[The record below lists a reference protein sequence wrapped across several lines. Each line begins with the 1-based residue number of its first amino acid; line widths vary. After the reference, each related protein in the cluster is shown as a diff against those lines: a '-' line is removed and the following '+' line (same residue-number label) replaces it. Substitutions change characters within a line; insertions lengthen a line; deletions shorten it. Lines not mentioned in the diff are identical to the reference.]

1 MSRIRGTLLWIDI
14 PGLAARIASQP
25 YAEAARTGRICRAF
39 ILPVCEAFSGRL
51 GSTVGDSLLVIF
63 RRPTDALLAGAAVQ
77 DRAAQRS
84 RAGEEALDLRICAV
98 SGELRVDRNGVL
110 GDLVDLASRVRGAAG
125 RGDVVLT
132 GDVFAGMDH
141 AQLSAEE
148 LGDADGVPGDV
159 RLYRLAR
166 NGRSPE
172 LPYGGTALA
181 KAGPLPA
188 VTGDGI
194 LEGRPPVWTRSITFA
209 RGLAT
214 TVAPL
219 ARRAAGAVSAR
230 WRRLAAALPAGVREL
245 GRTASAR
252 LARIPLR
259 IRLVGAAV
267 ALAAA
272 SVALFLSARSD
283 PLDRALAQRDFRAAR
298 SELKQIKDE
307 PARAYGEGRIQEA
320 RGSFAPAAASYAS
333 AARSGDRRGLKQ
345 LIRMTENGSCEVRAT
360 AARALGE
367 LGDADALPAL
377 HKLERGRFADER
389 GKPRPFRCSSRRAA
403 REALEQLRSRPG

>member
-14 PGLAARIASQP
+14 PGLAARIASQT
-25 YAEAARTGRICRAF
+25 YAEAARTVRICRAF

-51 GSTVGDSLLVIF
+51 GSAVGDSLLIVF
-63 RRPTDALLAGAAVQ
+63 RRPTDALLAAAAVQ

-84 RAGEEALDLRICAV
+84 RAAGEALDLRMCAV
-98 SGELRVDRNGVL
+98 SGDLRVDRNGVL
-110 GDLVDLASRVRGAAG
+110 GDLVDLASRIRGAAS

-148 LGDADGVPGDV
+148 LGDADGVPSDV

-166 NGRSPE
+166 AGRGAD
-172 LPYGGTALA
+172 LPYGGIALA
-181 KAGPLPA
+181 KAGRLPA
-188 VTGDGI
+188 ITGDGI
-194 LEGRPPVWTRSITFA
+194 LEDGPPAWTQWIASA
-209 RGLAT
+209 RGLAR
-214 TVAPL
+214 TVEPVAGRAL
-219 ARRAAGAVSAR
+219 DAASALWRRAIQ
-230 WRRLAAALPAGVREL
+230 ALPAGLR
-245 GRTASAR
+245 G
-252 LARIPLR
+252 LARRGAARFSRVPLR
-259 IRLVGAAV
+259 IRLAGAA
-267 ALAAA
+267 AAA
-272 SVALFLSARSD
+272 AAVGVALFLAARTD

-298 SELKQIKDE
+298 TELKNVKDA

-320 RGSFAPAAASYAS
+320 RGSFAPAAASYAT

-345 LIRMTENGSCEVRAT
+345 LIRMTEHRSCEVRAS
-360 AARALGE
+360 AARALGD

-389 GKPRPFRCSSRRAA
+389 GKPGPFRCSSKRAA
-403 REALEQLRSRPG
+403 RDALEQLRSRPG